1 MRISD
6 GSSDV
11 CSSDLT
17 APEQPAAA
25 DPPAADPPVVSAA
38 TPAATQVS
46 LQCYAI
52 GPFSDAGKL
61 AAARRPL
68 QPRVEH
74 LRPPLAPPATAARR
88 AWHVCLHRTSVLG
101 GKGVS
106 VSVGIG
112 GGGCM
117 HKKPLKENPP
127 MK

>member
-38 TPAATQVS
+38 TPAATQLS

-61 AAARRPL
+61 AAARRQLQSSVERLRTREAAPANAARREWRVWL
-68 QPRVEH
+68 QPREIG
-74 LRPPLAPPATAARR
+74 R
-88 AWHVCLHRTSVLG
+88 A
-101 GKGVS
+101 
-106 VSVGIG
+106 
-112 GGGCM
+112 
-117 HKKPLKENPP
+117 NA
-127 MK
+127 